1 MSDIDKAVR
10 AEIPDPVR
18 EPELHNVVMSCM
30 IHGPF
35 CNDLDRPEGKKLRC
49 QQKTP
54 GQCKDKFPFE
64 PRPTTEVPADRF
76 PLYRRRCQHT
86 GRVKGHVISDEW
98 VVSYNPW
105 LLLKYRCHINV
116 QIAANLKT
124 FKYCYKYVFKKPDE
138 AAVVIDEIENYL
150 TGAQTAFICR
160 TTVLKPKAT
169 PPLQAEFSVSAR
181 QCGVFWDCDCT
192 TSIRPCNGWICT
204 SLGNS

>member
-1 MSDIDKAVR
+1 MAVR

-18 EPELHNVVMSCM
+18 EPELYNVVMSCM

-35 CNDLDRPEGKKLRC
+35 CNDLVRPEGKKLKC

-54 GQCKDKFPFE
+54 GHCKDKFPFDA
-64 PRPTTEVPADRF
+64 RPTTEVPADRF

-124 FKYCYKYVFKKPDE
+124 FKYCYKYVFKKPDA
-138 AAVVIDEIENYL
+138 AAVVIDEIENFL
-150 TGAQTAFICR
+150 TGAQTALNRSTIIIVQNYIFKAHSDTIAAGR
-160 TTVLKPKAT
+160 VLSVGEAVWRILGLRLHDEY
-169 PPLQAEFSVSAR
+169 PPVQRLDLHLP
-181 QCGVFWDCDCT
+181 G
-192 TSIRPCNGWICT
+192 
-204 SLGNS
+204 